1 MYSAAQFVVAQNM
14 IHPSTKRG
22 NKITSMRPTK
32 YNTAV
37 LKGRTMSQSDKKSTV
52 EKSLCAQPQV
62 SERWLIPSNC
72 QWRVHICKLLKKNV
86 SSYCLSQSFLF
97 QDTS

>member
-14 IHPSTKRG
+14 IHPSTKCG
-22 NKITSMRPTK
+22 NKITSMWPTK

-37 LKGRTMSQSDKKSTV
+37 LKGRIMSQSDSKVGPTV

-62 SERWLIPSNC
+62 SERWLD
-72 QWRVHICKLLKKNV
+72 H
-86 SSYCLSQSFLF
+86 SFQLPVAC
-97 QDTS
+97 THL